1 MTCPWPKLS
10 AKVGDE
16 VVVIGVSDT
25 TFNEVRHER
34 VTRVGRRWVSTDSSR
49 MFDIN
54 SRRERPYNTHL
65 ILTPGEM
72 TIYAL
77 RRDMEARLSKAVY
90 GFGWI
95 GRLSMDDLRTI
106 LSIVEGCRRD

>member
-1 MTCPWPKLS
+1 MTRPWPKLS
-10 AKVGDE
+10 AKVGDK
-16 VVVIGVSDT
+16 VVIIGNDDT
-25 TFNEVRHER
+25 TFDRVTHER

-49 MFDIN
+49 TFDVN

-77 RRDMEARLSKAVY
+77 RRDMETRLSRAVY

-95 GRLSMDDLRTI
+95 SRLSMDDLKTI
-106 LSIVEGCRRD
+106 LSIVERTPS